1 MRMLRMT
8 MRIYRYF
15 KSVVQHESVDRHYI
29 YMFWKPQLKD
39 PNWSSRKEVGAWG
52 EDTATR
58 YLEDKGY
65 KIVTR
70 HFTHRIGE
78 IDIVAAKSG
87 HIIFVEVKTRTNF
100 RFGAPEDA
108 IGWSKQEKLRRT
120 ANVYMLQHR
129 LNNTPYQIDSVA
141 VMRDQMTKE
150 TTIRHLENVVGG
162 R

>member
-1 MRMLRMT
+1 
-8 MRIYRYF
+8 
-15 KSVVQHESVDRHYI
+15 
-29 YMFWKPQLKD
+29 MFGHKKIQD
-39 PNWSSRKEVGAWG
+39 PNWSSRKDVGAWG
-52 EDTATR
+52 EDTAAR

-78 IDIVAAKSG
+78 IDIVAAKG
-87 HIIFVEVKTRTNF
+87 GRIIFVEVKTRTNS

-141 VMRDQMTKE
+141 VMRDMLTSE
-150 TTIRHLENVVGG
+150 TTIRHLENVISG

>member
-1 MRMLRMT
+1 
-8 MRIYRYF
+8 
-15 KSVVQHESVDRHYI
+15 
-29 YMFWKPQLKD
+29 MFGHKKIQD
-39 PNWSSRKEVGAWG
+39 PDWSSRKEVGAWG
-52 EDTATR
+52 EDTAAR

-78 IDIVAAKSG
+78 IDIVAAKG
-87 HIIFVEVKTRTNF
+87 GRIIFVEVKTRTSA

-120 ANVYMLQHR
+120 ANIYMLQHR

-141 VMRDQMTKE
+141 VMRDMLTSE
-150 TTIRHLENVVGG
+150 TAIRHLENVVGG